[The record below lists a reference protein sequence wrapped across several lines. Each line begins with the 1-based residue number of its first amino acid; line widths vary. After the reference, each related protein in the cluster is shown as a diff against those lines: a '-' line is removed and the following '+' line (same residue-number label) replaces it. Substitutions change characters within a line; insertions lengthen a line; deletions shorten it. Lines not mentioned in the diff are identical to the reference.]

1 MTLQPNKRLKMLR
14 MQMENIENEA
24 RQLEMT
30 NFAEFEKDR
39 LEPPI
44 HIKKPKVKKMKN
56 KDRETF
62 SQASRGRR
70 K

>member
-1 MTLQPNKRLKMLR
+1 
-14 MQMENIENEA
+14 MENIENEA

-44 HIKKPKVKKMKN
+44 HIKKPKV
-56 KDRETF
+56 
-62 SQASRGRR
+62 R
-70 K
+70 KEE